1 MRDVHYLWKKKNN
14 FFCSPAFTKIKEKVY
29 APALLASML
38 FKYSKNNFGTG
49 KPHVSFSQYQNKSA
63 TAQQVK

>member
-1 MRDVHYLWKKKNN
+1 MYTICGKNKN
-14 FFCSPAFTKIKEKVY
+14 KFFFFALQLSLKIKEKVY
-29 APALLASML
+29 AATLLASML

-49 KPHVSFSQYQNKSA
+49 KPHVSFSQYKNKSA